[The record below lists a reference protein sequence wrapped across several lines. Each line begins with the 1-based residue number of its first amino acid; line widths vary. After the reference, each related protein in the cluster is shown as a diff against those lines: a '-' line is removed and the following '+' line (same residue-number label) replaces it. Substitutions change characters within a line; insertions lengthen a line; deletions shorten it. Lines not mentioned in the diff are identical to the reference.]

1 MGGLNQSAEKT
12 SVTGDFTRRN
22 LLEETKDAWNQ
33 VTGAVGD
40 MYGNYYDMKI
50 DNTEKADDYFHCK
63 ANFEAA
69 QRGKWGEKTAEYLG
83 DAKERTDY
91 FKNRIYRGLSAQE
104 SYVDYLHDK
113 DVNAQGRFQA
123 KTGLYK
129 NSRDGCNYLRVNGI
143 NERY

>member
-1 MGGLNQSAEKT
+1 MQSIVKE
-12 SVTGDFTRRN
+12 
-22 LLEETKDAWNQ
+22 LEEKNILFPLEY
-33 VTGAVGD
+33 
-40 MYGNYYDMKI
+40 YGQNDYGTYWDIKSVL
-50 DNTEKADDYFHCK
+50 DN
-63 ANFEAA
+63 
-69 QRGKWGEKTAEYLG
+69 R
-83 DAKERTDY
+83 DY